1 MKHNLNDTIKVKLT
15 DYGKT
20 IYRTY
25 LETVNICYGKNV
37 IKDTEPIVDADGY
50 SKFQLWSFMNTFGAY
65 IYIGNPNIVI
75 ENLEFEFVADCR

>member
-1 MKHNLNDTIKVKLT
+1 M
-15 DYGKT
+15 
-20 IYRTY
+20 
-25 LETVNICYGKNV
+25 